1 MWISDKS
8 ITRIAKALNLE
19 IFQLFVPYNAGK
31 RELNASASSSLI
43 ELRQNIL
50 NDASLFCSNIDNRIK
65 EILEVSADLHNEK
78 EIKSKKANKEKLA
91 RVKQQRRL

>member
-1 MWISDKS
+1 M
-8 ITRIAKALNLE
+8 
-19 IFQLFVPYNAGK
+19 K
-31 RELNASASSSLI
+31 R
-43 ELRQNIL
+43 
-50 NDASLFCSNIDNRIK
+50 FNRIK